1 MTDLELVELESS
13 MTPEIKLNVE
23 IDLNGLSDNYLEE
36 CMGESNVQESNF
48 KRLKVDE
55 EGHKINYGLNF
66 NDSCNQYDSK
76 ADRPVKNFQQSDEA
90 MSPEMVRNM
99 FLKGINPALEVNVVD
114 VKKCTGDIMEAKL
127 ELFQKQIE
135 ITQKLRGDA
144 NVKYAWFASRTDALS
159 SNVAYGLGHDG
170 PKLGRY
176 GYGVH
181 LTAVDSA
188 QISATIS
195 DGDEK
200 GIRCLVLCRVILGN
214 VELILPGSKQ
224 FYPSDQCFD
233 CGVDN
238 LHNPKQYVVWNMNT
252 ITHIYPVYAVSFM
265 MSPSAEGN
273 LISVES
279 RVDLS
284 SRVMI
289 HDPRS
294 SLQPETSPSK
304 LATSGPQDGS
314 KIAMSVEKVLSA
326 GSSNSRAPKSPWMPF
341 SKLFEALSDKVDPND
356 MKLVHIL
363 YEPLRAKKTSREEFI
378 KKLRS
383 IVGDQILRST
393 ISDLQSRG

>member
-1 MTDLELVELESS
+1 MTEVDMKTGVQKPIAWIDDAGSCFFPELFSSYESHQCNKSKAMTDLELVELESS

-55 EGHKINYGLNF
+55 E
-66 NDSCNQYDSK
+66 D
-76 ADRPVKNFQQSDEA
+76 FQQSDEA
-90 MSPEMVRNM
+90 LSPEMVRNM

-135 ITQKLRGDA
+135 ITQKICGDA

-159 SNVAYGLGHDG
+159 SNVAMVSMTLVQN
-170 PKLGRY
+170 LERY
-176 GYGVH
+176 GVMAFT
-181 LTAVDSA
+181 LLLST
-188 QISATIS
+188 
-195 DGDEK
+195 
-200 GIRCLVLCRVILGN
+200 
-214 VELILPGSKQ
+214 LPKS
-224 FYPSDQCFD
+224 
-233 CGVDN
+233 
-238 LHNPKQYVVWNMNT
+238 
-252 ITHIYPVYAVSFM
+252 
-265 MSPSAEGN
+265 GN
-273 LISVES
+273 LILDES

-284 SRVMI
+284 SRVTI

-294 SLQPETSPSK
+294 PLHPETSPSK
-304 LATSGPQDGS
+304 LATSGPQYGS
-314 KIAMSVEKVLSA
+314 MIAMPVEKVLSA
-326 GSSNSRAPKSPWMPF
+326 GSSTSRAPKSPWMPF
-341 SKLFEALSDKVDPND
+341 SKLFEAISDKVDPND

-393 ISDLQSRG
+393 ISDLQSRASPPFGKTVEVKK